1 MWKKSKKKKYDK
13 SSKKY
18 DLSLTNYSK
27 VKTQSLQSDIDLM
40 KDLGM
45 DAYRFSI
52 SWPRIFPSKL
62 RKKIESMSF
71 PFHCSLSDV
80 TNY

>member
-1 MWKKSKKKKYDK
+1 
-13 SSKKY
+13 
-18 DLSLTNYSK
+18 
-27 VKTQSLQSDIDLM
+27 M

-62 RKKIESMSF
+62 QSSPDFLVYILLSHLFITECLGIYQMEQGCQTKKG
-71 PFHCSLSDV
+71 
-80 TNY
+80 

>member
-1 MWKKSKKKKYDK
+1 MIGNGKHG
-13 SSKKY
+13 
-18 DLSLTNYSK
+18 
-27 VKTQSLQSDIDLM
+27 VLQGDIDLM

-62 RKKIESMSF
+62 QSVRSGPENFACHSSA
-71 PFHCSLSDV
+71 CS
-80 TNY
+80 

>member
-1 MWKKSKKKKYDK
+1 MIGNGKHG
-13 SSKKY
+13 
-18 DLSLTNYSK
+18 
-27 VKTQSLQSDIDLM
+27 VLQGDIDLM

-62 RKKIESMSF
+62 QSVRSDPENFACHSSA
-71 PFHCSLSDV
+71 CS
-80 TNY
+80 